1 MSALRIFSVL
11 FVLLVASGAAAAE
24 PRLKVVASFSILADM
39 ASQIG
44 GDLVDA
50 SSLVGPGGDAHVYQP
65 TPADAKRLAGAD
77 VVLVNGLGFEGW
89 LRRLIAASGYKGA
102 PVVVSAGIAVRQK
115 DDDGHGHSHGGSKKI
130 NDPHAWNSVV
140 NAQVYAR
147 NIGEA
152 FAKARPADAARLRAN
167 ADAYIGRLAALDT
180 YVRAELGA
188 IAPPRRRAITSHDA
202 FGYFAAEYGIEFL
215 APVGIS
221 TEAQPSAQGV
231 GRLIRQIKAE
241 NIKAVFV
248 ESISDQR
255 LIARIAAESGAV
267 VGGRLYSDALSG
279 PGGPADTYENMVRHN
294 VRTLKAGLAAN

>member
-1 MSALRIFSVL
+1 MSVFRFFSILFALL
-11 FVLLVASGAAAAE
+11 AATGAVAAE

-44 GDLVDA
+44 GELVDA
-50 SSLVGPGGDAHVYQP
+50 SALVGPDGDAHVYQP
-65 TPADAKRLAGAD
+65 TPSDAKRLAGAD
-77 VVLVNGLGFEGW
+77 VVLVNGLGYEGW

-102 PVVVSAGIAVRQK
+102 PVVVSAGIAVRQM
-115 DDDGHGHSHGGSKKI
+115 DDDGHGHGGQKKI
-130 NDPHAWNSVV
+130 NDPHAWNSVP

-152 FAKARPADAARLRAN
+152 FAKARPTDAARLRAN
-167 ADAYIGRLAALDT
+167 ADAYIARLAVLDT
-180 YVRAELGA
+180 FVRTELGA
-188 IAPPRRRAITSHDA
+188 IPPQRRRAITSHDA

-221 TEAQPSAQGV
+221 TEAEPNAQDV

-248 ESISDQR
+248 ESIGDQR
-255 LIARIAAESGAV
+255 LISRIAAESGAV

-279 PGGPADTYENMVRHN
+279 PGGPAGTYENMVRHN
-294 VRTLKAGLAAN
+294 VGVLKAGLTAN